1 MERRPPWC
9 RAPPDPLSG
18 PQLLGL
24 LLFPWTLQLAGG
36 QLVTHIGAPIM
47 VSLANEAI
55 SFGCKISYPH
65 SPELKNFTAW
75 YFHVDLQSQRSSE
88 KQINCSSH
96 PVKENQTH
104 SLKCWVTPQLP
115 NASATGT
122 YYCSVHWPDLI
133 RISEGIFILVR
144 DTGYQEPPQ
153 GAQKLLLFC
162 FTGLLTLLSIL
173 VTALLLWKKVGDA
186 PTQRRCFP
194 TPFPAA
200 SGARCSSG
208 PWPLALGTP
217 SLPFDLVAPNQ
228 GSSAFSRSWAL
239 LGIWWNPQAHM
250 PTFLAPQIR
259 SPCPGFSGSPAP
271 QKEGR
276 SICSHLC
283 PTVTL

>member
-1 MERRPPWC
+1 MLRGKPSQPGRSSRSAQRSLAGRLE
-9 RAPPDPLSG
+9 APVLRLSN
-18 PQLLGL
+18 Q
-24 LLFPWTLQLAGG
+24 GG

-96 PVKENQTH
+96 PVKENRTH

-133 RISEGIFILVR
+133 RISQGIFILVR

-173 VTALLLWKKVGDA
+173 VTALLLWKKGQMRA
-186 PTQRRCFP
+186 PP
-194 TPFPAA
+194 KHLDP
-200 SGARCSSG
+200 
-208 PWPLALGTP
+208 GTAHGQEQP
-217 SLPFDLVAPNQ
+217 VAESIYTSLQGRDTEVYSCIQTVPSSLPPKPELCLP
-228 GSSAFSRSWAL
+228 AFPPYRKSDGLMTSW
-239 LGIWWNPQAHM
+239 
-250 PTFLAPQIR
+250 LAAER
-259 SPCPGFSGSPAP
+259 
-271 QKEGR
+271 
-276 SICSHLC
+276 
-283 PTVTL
+283 

>member
-1 MERRPPWC
+1 RRSGQGLSLLMPGVPP
-9 RAPPDPLSG
+9 PSG
-18 PQLLGL
+18 RGEPWLPSVCLLPGR
-24 LLFPWTLQLAGG
+24 G

-122 YYCSVHWPDLI
+122 YYCSVHWPDVI

-186 PTQRRCFP
+186 PTQRHCFP

-200 SGARCSSG
+200 SGEQPVAESIY
-208 PWPLALGTP
+208 T
-217 SLPFDLVAPNQ
+217 SLQGRDTEVYSCIQTVERGKQAPGSELSEKMHRFTNDSEFNLVYEN
-228 GSSAFSRSWAL
+228 L
-239 LGIWWNPQAHM
+239 
-250 PTFLAPQIR
+250 
-259 SPCPGFSGSPAP
+259 
-271 QKEGR
+271 
-276 SICSHLC
+276 
-283 PTVTL
+283 

>member
-122 YYCSVHWPDLI
+122 YYCSVHWPDVI

-173 VTALLLWKKVGDA
+173 VTALLLWKKGQMRA
-186 PTQRRCFP
+186 PP
-194 TPFPAA
+194 KHLDP
-200 SGARCSSG
+200 
-208 PWPLALGTP
+208 GTAHGQEQP
-217 SLPFDLVAPNQ
+217 VAESIYTSLQGRDTEVYSCIQTVPSSLPPKPELCLP
-228 GSSAFSRSWAL
+228 AFPPYRKSDGLMTSW
-239 LGIWWNPQAHM
+239 
-250 PTFLAPQIR
+250 LAAER
-259 SPCPGFSGSPAP
+259 
-271 QKEGR
+271 
-276 SICSHLC
+276 
-283 PTVTL
+283 